1 MAERREMKPIGWA
14 LRVLSLL
21 TFIGFFYGF
30 LTLAGGGIFI
40 VAISM
45 LPWIGLVIYTRKT
58 RTAAWLVAAPI
69 FIYALLMAASFI
81 LSPFL

>member
-58 RTAAWLVAAPI
+58 RAVVWIGAAPI
-69 FIYALLMAASFI
+69 LIYGLLLVATLI
-81 LSPFL
+81 LSPLL

>member
-58 RTAAWLVAAPI
+58 RTAAWIGAAPI
-69 FIYALLMAASFI
+69 LIYGLLLVATLI
-81 LSPFL
+81 LSPLL

>member
-1 MAERREMKPIGWA
+1 MDIAKPKSWVLG
-14 LRVLSLL
+14 LLSLV
-21 TFIGFFYGF
+21 TFLGFFYGF

-40 VAISM
+40 VAISV

-58 RTAAWLVAAPI
+58 RAVVWIGAAPI
-69 FIYALLMAASFI
+69 LIYGLLLVAGLI